1 MKNLIEIR
9 NISASYDTKVVLK
22 DVSLDIHEQDFMVV
36 TGPNG
41 GGKTTLMKVIL
52 GLMQP
57 SSGELRF
64 FDEGRR
70 VKSLKMGYLPQM
82 NPIDRQFPISV
93 YDVVASGLAGEKPL
107 LKGFSEAQKKRI
119 NEMIAQM
126 GLERFASRAIG
137 ELSGGQFQRA
147 LLARAIVSSPKLLVL
162 DEPNTYIDKY
172 FEAQLYSL
180 LERINSETAILLVS
194 HNSDAVQH
202 LAKQHLRID

>member
-9 NISASYDTKVVLK
+9 NICASYDRKVVLK
-22 DVSLDIHEQDFMVV
+22 DVSLDVHEQDFVVV

-64 FDEGRR
+64 FDDGRQ

-107 LKGFSEAQKKRI
+107 LKGFSETQKSRI

-126 GLERFASRAIG
+126 GLERFTSRAIG

-162 DEPNTYIDKY
+162 DEPNTYIDKH

-202 LAKQHLRID
+202 LAKQHLRVD